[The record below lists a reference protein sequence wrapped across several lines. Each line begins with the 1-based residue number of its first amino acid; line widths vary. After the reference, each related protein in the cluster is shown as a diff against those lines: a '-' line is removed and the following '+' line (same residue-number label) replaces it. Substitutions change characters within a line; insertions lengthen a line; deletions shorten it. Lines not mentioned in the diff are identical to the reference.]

1 MPRYTSEAR
10 QLAYEYISLLRR
22 RRDIPADLYRKEKAK
37 IDKREAKSVAQREAK
52 EEAKRQAQEAKR
64 QQQEAKRQQEER
76 KKLEE
81 KKKKQDLRVTGNKV
95 ERLAK
100 MIDRTLSAG
109 VTFSRNLLQMDKE
122 YGLSVFV
129 KALNKV
135 NKKLIL
141 VVGSGENKKY
151 FVLSDV
157 TRNRLLEAIGETLVT
172 ETENVFQSG
181 REITLEWREL
191 RPDDIVEV
199 SLFEETHE
207 RENPNG
213 AFFRYT
219 HNTMFDFR
227 AYGIYKTGE
236 QQDHSNNCLI
246 NALARAGVDVE
257 RVKCMVKNRTI
268 PRKDLTEI
276 CKIANIEIKLK
287 LLDDKHSNK
296 VYGKGN
302 EKKVLLGLIDNHY
315 FLVEKTEVTSYCL
328 NNYNTVKDLPEC
340 SKIIAL
346 RGNSYERNSNRYID
360 SFDVIKCLLANP
372 NLITEMTMDDKVSA
386 STQFYDK
393 ISSEIV
399 SLKYDENSCI
409 RPAVKDSKKKKD
421 TFENVVF
428 DFETDSSNVHKP
440 YLVSILSSK
449 LKKTFY
455 GETCGLQ
462 MLSYL
467 LHIGNN
473 VRLIAHNAT
482 YDYTF
487 LMKNL
492 REIKK
497 LARGS
502 RLISLTAK
510 FGSSSRFI
518 KVQIKDSYKLI
529 TTSLKKF
536 PEIFGLKQQKEVM
549 PYSIYTQENINKRYL
564 PIDEVLTVIADE
576 DKKQFLE
583 NIDKW
588 ELRVNDTYDIVEY
601 SARYCEI
608 DCDIL
613 WNGYKT
619 FRKWMLECVDIDIND
634 TLTIASLAHTYFIKQ
649 GCYDGV
655 NELGGVPQLFIQG
668 AVVGGR
674 TMCADNK
681 KIVLNEKVNDFDA
694 VSLYPSAMARMPGF
708 LKGKPKVIENHS
720 YDWVKQQDGY
730 FVDILIKSVGINRA
744 FPLMSYKTEQGIR
757 MFTNDMVQ
765 KTIRVDKTTL
775 EDLIQFHNITFDIIR
790 GYYFNDGF
798 NPKVCETIKYLFS
811 ERLAKKK
818 QKNPAEVIYKLIMNS
833 SYGKSIMKA
842 VDEECRIFDD
852 DYTFNTYLSRNYNW
866 AKSYVKFGSKTEL
879 NSVKSLNDHYN
890 IAHVGVCIL
899 SMSKRIMNEVM
910 CLAEDKQL
918 ELYYQDTDS
927 IHIKDR
933 DIQQLSSAF
942 QEKYNR
948 ELIGKAMGQFHS
960 DFSMKGCSNITAR
973 RSIFLGKKSYIDE
986 LVGYDSEG
994 NEHIDY
1000 HIRMKGIPETCMYYT
1015 ATKNGY
1021 ANVFEMYEALLT
1033 GKKIEADLTEGGSKA
1048 NFKFNDDYSIHTLSV
1063 FKRTMAF

>member
-1 MPRYTSEAR
+1 
-10 QLAYEYISLLRR
+10 
-22 RRDIPADLYRKEKAK
+22 
-37 IDKREAKSVAQREAK
+37 
-52 EEAKRQAQEAKR
+52 
-64 QQQEAKRQQEER
+64 
-76 KKLEE
+76 
-81 KKKKQDLRVTGNKV
+81 
-95 ERLAK
+95 
-100 MIDRTLSAG
+100 
-109 VTFSRNLLQMDKE
+109 
-122 YGLSVFV
+122 
-129 KALNKV
+129 
-135 NKKLIL
+135 
-141 VVGSGENKKY
+141 
-151 FVLSDV
+151 
-157 TRNRLLEAIGETLVT
+157 
-172 ETENVFQSG
+172 
-181 REITLEWREL
+181 
-191 RPDDIVEV
+191 
-199 SLFEETHE
+199 
-207 RENPNG
+207 
-213 AFFRYT
+213 
-219 HNTMFDFR
+219 
-227 AYGIYKTGE
+227 
-236 QQDHSNNCLI
+236 
-246 NALARAGVDVE
+246 
-257 RVKCMVKNRTI
+257 
-268 PRKDLTEI
+268 
-276 CKIANIEIKLK
+276 
-287 LLDDKHSNK
+287 
-296 VYGKGN
+296 
-302 EKKVLLGLIDNHY
+302 
-315 FLVEKTEVTSYCL
+315 LVEKTEVTSYCL
-328 NNYNTVKDLPEC
+328 NNYNAVKDLPEC

-346 RGNSYERNSNRYID
+346 RGKSYERNSDRYID

-409 RPAVKDSKKKKD
+409 RPAVKDKKPEKD

-428 DFETDSSNVHKP
+428 DFETDSSSVHKP

-467 LHIGNN
+467 LKVGNN

-510 FGSSSRFI
+510 FGSSSKFI

-564 PIDEVLTVIADE
+564 PIDEVLTVISDD

-588 ELRVNDTYDIVEY
+588 ELRVNDLGEAKYDIIEY

-613 WNGYKT
+613 WNGYNT
-619 FRKWMLECVDIDIND
+619 FRKWMQECVDIDIND

-649 GCYDGV
+649 GCYDDV

-811 ERLAKKK
+811 ERLVKKK

-852 DYTFNTYLSRNYNW
+852 DDTFNTYLSRNYNW

-948 ELIGKAMGQFHS
+948 ELIGKSMGQFHS

-973 RSIFLGKKSYIDE
+973 RSIFLQKKTYIDE
-986 LVGYDSEG
+986 LVGYDSDG

-1000 HIRMKGIPETCMYYT
+1000 HIRCKGIPTDSLLYAVKQY
-1015 ATKNGY
+1015 GY
-1021 ANVFEMYEALLT
+1021 SNPFDFYMAMYE
-1033 GKKIEADLTEGGSKA
+1033 GKKFEIDLTNGGSRA

-1063 FKRTMAF
+1063 FKRTI